1 MKKKQ
6 KSFRILKRTAALLL
20 ALCCIFTAMPAVKVE
35 AMTTGQEQDYWLLD
49 SAVGRYN
56 LNYTGNT
63 NAFSKAMDGIK
74 YVYRDVPGWSN
85 SSSATLTRTPGASR
99 IKYAFLVWEVFIG
112 APNPQDSI
120 YLKTPNGA
128 TYRKSPDY
136 AVNDWRSA
144 ADNPPSWAYSTM
156 YCMAADVTTIV
167 QNAGY
172 GTYSVCNIPY
182 GESQG
187 GESSASW
194 QLVVVEEGDDFP
206 VRVVSL
212 SMGARFKMGTIPSS
226 TNGGNFVSTIP
237 LNNGLKSKST
247 DAASGQI
254 IFGASNADVHA
265 SMPMTSYMTTY
276 SGGSALRTV
285 SANTTYKAA
294 LYRNGA
300 VMNDRDYWNNGCIRM
315 DLSDINDI
323 GNNANNLK
331 LEVQQDSWTTFFLLG
346 YSMDIAFPDFS
357 SNQTTTVNSSSSVT
371 VSGKITNT
379 SPQDNT
385 GIYDGNLTV
394 NLDSGLVTDLDRC
407 SVIVNG
413 VPAAAAKRINIVDKD
428 ENGNPI
434 EPYYQIQFYGGGI
447 VNFMRD
453 NMIEYS
459 IDCSPTGTGKTR
471 FDNSDS
477 FNGFLRSDGIDTG
490 HWINKAW
497 TASSYAFAK
506 FHVTVSPVPLAYG
519 DPFQSLGGAGDYT
532 FSSYVNAAAVMNP
545 GYSFAGWTGT
555 YTSAQNPYLF
565 KMPAQDVI
573 LYANA
578 TDDPPKVT
586 ISGVSGS
593 WNATAD
599 STDVTSPWLR
609 ENVALTANASDY
621 GSGLRKVAV
630 ASGGSTVKSV
640 TYDGQQTGSAGYT
653 VQKEGTTTY
662 YGTATDRNG
671 ATGTSKHLTVKIDK
685 TAPGG
690 TARVNQWTE
699 DNFTT
704 TIRATINDTKDG
716 ATTDVSKVKEVYV
729 EIWNEDDPSD
739 KKTYPMNRI
748 EGDSYSGKYSVSADL
763 FQEFPTAAYLKV
775 RVVATDN
782 AGNTGE
788 IPCSMP
794 EGGHIQNFFI
804 TAYIT
809 RDDPNTSGWMG
820 EWCTDP
826 ATGLK
831 DIQDNDFI
839 SGQYG
844 TMHIFTYGYV
854 ESVDI
859 AFPDAFAQAAAKDVS
874 LGIETVPAG
883 GVNIVTDPAANPEV
897 IITDGGCGRSVEYN
911 FKVPLYMHEWLT
923 HYGSGEETI
932 YVRTWFVE
940 TDTAHKGS
948 NTCEAYPDLRVGGN
962 MCVSIIDTI
971 RTRLRDS
978 ESY

>member
-1 MKKKQ
+1 MNKRRKC
-6 KSFRILKRTAALLL
+6 SRFLKRTAALLL
-20 ALCCIFTAMPAVKVE
+20 AVCCIFTAMPAVE
-35 AMTTGQEQDYWLLD
+35 ADAMTTGQETTYMLLD
-49 SAVGRYN
+49 SVVGRYN

-63 NAFSKAMDGIK
+63 NAFSKRMDGIS
-74 YVYRDVPGWSN
+74 YVYQDVPGWSN
-85 SSSATLTRTPGASR
+85 SSSATLTHTAGASR

-136 AVNDWRSA
+136 VVSDWRSA

-156 YCMAADVTTIV
+156 YCMAADVTSIV
-167 QNAGY
+167 QSAGY

-182 GESQG
+182 KASEG

-206 VRVVSL
+206 VRVVNL
-212 SMGARFKMGTIPSS
+212 SMGANFRMGTTGGTGLSS
-226 TNGGNFVSTIP
+226 TGGGNYARVNP

-247 DAASGQI
+247 GTASGQI
-254 IFGASNADVHA
+254 IFGASNADVYA
-265 SMPMTSYMTTY
+265 SLPMTSYMTTY
-276 SGGSALRTV
+276 NGGAVLRTV

-294 LYRNGA
+294 LYRNGG
-300 VMNDRDYWNNGCIRM
+300 VMIDRDYRNNGCIRV
-315 DLSDINDI
+315 DLSDINNI
-323 GNNANNLK
+323 GNNANSLK

-357 SNQTTTVNSSSSVT
+357 SYQTTTVNSSTSVT

-379 SPQDNT
+379 SPQEYT

-394 NLDSGLVTDLDRC
+394 DLDSGLVTDASRC
-407 SVIVNG
+407 SVTVNG
-413 VPAAAAKRINIVDKD
+413 VPAAALKRVSYV
-428 ENGNPI
+428 NGH
-434 EPYYQIQFYGGGI
+434 YQVQFYGGSI
-447 VNFMRD
+447 VSFMRG
-453 NMIEYS
+453 NTIEYS
-459 IDCSPTGTGKTR
+459 IECSPSGTGKTR

-477 FNGFLRSDGIDTG
+477 FNGYLRSDGVNTGYWID
-490 HWINKAW
+490 KAW
-497 TASSYAFAK
+497 KASSYAFAK
-506 FHVTVSPVPLAYG
+506 FHVTVNPVPLAYG
-519 DPFQSLGGAGDYT
+519 NPFQSLGGAGDYT
-532 FSSYVNAAAVMNP
+532 FSSYVNATATMNP
-545 GYSFAGWTGT
+545 GYSFVGWTGT
-555 YTSAQNPYLF
+555 YTSGLNPFLF
-565 KMPAQDVI
+565 KMPAQDVT

-578 TDDPPKVT
+578 TDDPPAVT
-586 ISGVSGS
+586 ISGTSGT

-609 ENVALTANASDY
+609 ENVALTVNASDL
-621 GSGLRKVAV
+621 GSGLRKVDIV
-630 ASGGSTVKSV
+630 SGGSTVKSA
-640 TYDGQQTGSAGYT
+640 TYDGEQTGDAVYT
-653 VQKEGTTTY
+653 VTQEGTTTY
-662 YGTATDRNG
+662 YGTAADRNG

-690 TARVNQWTE
+690 TARVKQWTE
-699 DNFTT
+699 DDYTT
-704 TIRATINDTKDG
+704 TIKADINDTKG
-716 ATTDVSKVKEVYV
+716 GTTTDVSRVKEVCV
-729 EIWNEDDPSD
+729 EIWDEDDPSD
-739 KKTYPMNRI
+739 KKTYPMSRT

-775 RVVATDN
+775 KVIATDN

-826 ATGLK
+826 TTGLK

-859 AFPDAFAQAAAKDVS
+859 DFPDAFAQAAAKDIS

-883 GVNIVTDPAANPEV
+883 GVNIITDPAVNPEV
-897 IITDGGCGRSVEYN
+897 VVTDGGCGRSVEYN

-923 HYGSGEETI
+923 HYGSGEDTI
-932 YVRTWFVE
+932 YIRTWFIE
-940 TDTAHKGS
+940 TDTGHKGS
-948 NTCEAYPDLRVGGN
+948 GTCEAYPDLRVGGN

>member
-1 MKKKQ
+1 MNKRRKC
-6 KSFRILKRTAALLL
+6 SRFLKRTAVFLLT
-20 ALCCIFTAMPAVKVE
+20 LCCLFTAIPAADVQ
-35 AMTTGQEQDYWLLD
+35 AMTTGRETSYMLLD
-49 SAVGRYN
+49 SVVGRYS

-63 NAFSKAMDGIK
+63 NAFSKAMDGINN
-74 YVYRDVPGWSN
+74 VYRDVPGWSN
-85 SSSATLTRTPGASR
+85 SSSATLTRTPGATS

-112 APNPQDSI
+112 APNPESSI

-128 TYRKSPDY
+128 TYRKSPDFM
-136 AVNDWRSA
+136 VNDWRRA
-144 ADNPPSWAYSTM
+144 ADNPPSWEYPTM
-156 YCMAADVTTIV
+156 YCLAANVTDIV
-167 QNAGY
+167 QNAGW

-182 GESQG
+182 LQSTA

-206 VRVVSL
+206 VRALNL
-212 SMGARFKMGTIPSS
+212 SMGARFKMGTTGGTGLSS
-226 TNGGNFVSTIP
+226 TGGGNFSATTP
-237 LNNGLKSKST
+237 LTNGLKSRST
-247 DAASGQI
+247 GAATGQI
-254 IFGASNADVHA
+254 LFGASNADVHA
-265 SMPMTSYMTTY
+265 TLPMTSHMTTY
-276 SGGSALRTV
+276 NGGSALRTV

-300 VMNDRDYWNNGCIRM
+300 LMNARDYQNGGCIRV
-315 DLSDINDI
+315 DLSDVNDV

-331 LEVQQDSWTTFFLLG
+331 VEVVQDSWTTFFLLG
-346 YSMDIAFPDFS
+346 YSLDIAFPDFS
-357 SNQTTTVNSSSSVT
+357 SYQTTTVNSSTSIT

-394 NLDSGLVTDLDRC
+394 DLDSGLTTDLSRC
-407 SVIVNG
+407 SVTVNG
-413 VPAAAAKRINIVDKD
+413 VPAAALTRISYVD
-428 ENGNPI
+428 GH
-434 EPYYQIQFYGGGI
+434 YQVQFYGGSI
-447 VNFMRD
+447 VNFMRG
-453 NMIEYS
+453 NTIEYS
-459 IDCSPTGTGKTR
+459 IECSPSGSGKTR

-477 FNGFLRSDGIDTG
+477 FNGYLRSDGVNTGYWID
-490 HWINKAW
+490 KAW
-497 TASSYAFAK
+497 KASSYALAV
-506 FHVTVSPVPLAYG
+506 FHVTVNAAPLAYG
-519 DPFQSLGGAGDYT
+519 NPFSSLSGAGDYL
-532 FSSYVNAAAVMNP
+532 FGSYPNVSATLNP

-555 YTSAQNPYLF
+555 YTSSSNPFLF
-565 KMPAQDVI
+565 KMPAQDVT

-578 TDDPPKVT
+578 TDDPPAVT
-586 ISGVSGS
+586 ISGQAGEWS
-593 WNATAD
+593 ATAD
-599 STDVTSPWLR
+599 VSDVTSPWLR
-609 ENVALTANASDY
+609 ENVALTVNASDL
-621 GSGLRKVAV
+621 GSGLAKVSV
-630 ASGGSTVKSV
+630 ASDGTTVKSV
-640 TYDGQQTGSAGYT
+640 AYAGEQTGNAGYT

-662 YGTATDRNG
+662 YGVAADRNG
-671 ATGTSKHLTVKIDK
+671 ATGTSKKLTVKIDK

-690 TARVNQWTE
+690 TARVKQWTE
-699 DNFTT
+699 DDYTT
-704 TIRATINDTKDG
+704 TIKADINDTKG
-716 ATTDVSKVKEVYV
+716 GTTTDVSKVKEVYV
-729 EIWNEDDPSD
+729 EIWDEDDPSN
-739 KKTYPMNRI
+739 KKTYPMNRT
-748 EGDSYSGKYSVSADL
+748 EGDSYSGKYSVSANL
-763 FQEFPTAAYLKV
+763 FEEFPTAAYLKV
-775 RVVATDN
+775 KVIATDN

-826 ATGLK
+826 STGLR

-859 AFPDAFAQAAAKDVS
+859 AFPDAFAQAAAKDIS

-883 GVNIVTDPAANPEV
+883 GVNIITDPAVNPEV
-897 IITDGGCGRSVEYN
+897 VVTDGGCGRSVEYN

-923 HYGSGEETI
+923 HYGSGEDTI
-932 YVRTWFVE
+932 YIRTWFIE
-940 TDTAHKGS
+940 TATGHKGS
-948 NTCEAYPDLRVGGN
+948 GTCEAYPDLRVGGN